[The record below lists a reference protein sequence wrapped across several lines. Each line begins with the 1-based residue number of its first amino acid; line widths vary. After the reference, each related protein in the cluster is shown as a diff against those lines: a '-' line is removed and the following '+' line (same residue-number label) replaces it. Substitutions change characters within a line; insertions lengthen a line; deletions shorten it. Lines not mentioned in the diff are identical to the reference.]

1 MSVNLVRHIMDEM
14 DRQYVAVDD
23 LEIHLGSEYENGRLF
38 RLSLKLSQLLDTP
51 SVSTSVA
58 MIFWT
63 SVGWWTISA
72 ALT

>member
-51 SVSTSVA
+51 SVSTRA
-58 MIFWT
+58 TRTMIFWT
-63 SVGWWTISA
+63 SGGWCKISA
-72 ALT
+72 V

>member
-1 MSVNLVRHIMDEM
+1 MDEM